1 MIPRDRWSTIHNARY
16 TFKLKRML
24 ACMGYDL
31 EVVDAK
37 LGGTDEPVNDRN
49 GVRLVETKDLV

>member
-1 MIPRDRWSTIHNARY
+1 
-16 TFKLKRML
+16 
-24 ACMGYDL
+24 MGYDL